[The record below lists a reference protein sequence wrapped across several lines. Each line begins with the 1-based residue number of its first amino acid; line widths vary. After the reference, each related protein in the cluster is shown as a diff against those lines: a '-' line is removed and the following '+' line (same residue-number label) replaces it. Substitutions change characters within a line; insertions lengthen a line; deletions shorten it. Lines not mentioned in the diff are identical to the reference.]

1 MSKEFY
7 NLAKKTFEEI
17 FNYVEE
23 NYQDF
28 DIDYDQD
35 NLVIEINELT
45 FILSIHSPSSQIWLS
60 SPVSGAHHFNLKTQ
74 DEKISWISTRDESI
88 NLLEKLNKEL
98 TSLK

>member
-1 MSKEFY
+1 MSEEFY

-17 FNYVEE
+17 FNFVEK

-35 NLVIEINELT
+35 NLVIEFKELT
-45 FILSIHSPSSQIWLS
+45 YILSIHSTSSQIWLS

-74 DEKISWISTRDESI
+74 NEKISWISTRDESI